1 MDQGKGG
8 EGGGRE
14 ARGEAAA
21 VVQADGGGL
30 DQGDGMGL
38 EMVRF
43 WIYFT
48 GSQENLPMDCRVKDN
63 TKVGGIGVLCPVLGT
78 TDAVGKY

>member
-1 MDQGKGG
+1 MDQAKGG

-14 ARGEAAA
+14 AREEATA

-30 DQGDGMGL
+30 DQGDRMGL

-43 WIYFT
+43 RIYF
-48 GSQENLPMDCRVKDN
+48 
-63 TKVGGIGVLCPVLGT
+63 GGRAKRTC
-78 TDAVGKY
+78 

>member
-14 ARGEAAA
+14 AREEAAA

-48 GSQENLPMDCRVKDN
+48 GRAKRTCRWI
-63 TKVGGIGVLCPVLGT
+63 VGSRPIPRLGT
-78 TDAVGKY
+78 